1 MGADV
6 LNWEELKTGDKVQQS
21 KRKWFVCDPA
31 LNSECQKKRCFLYG
45 GPCEL
50 TSKAECAV
58 KDGNG
63 EPAEVDPRERLKEK
77 IRARKAGTGPF
88 HAMLTFK

>member
-1 MGADV
+1 MPDREKENESQ
-6 LNWEELKTGDKVQQS
+6 LQQD

-31 LNSECQKKRCFLYG
+31 LNSECQKKSCFLYG

-63 EPAEVDPRERLKEK
+63 EPAEVDPRERLQEK
-77 IRARKAGTGPF
+77 MRAREAGIGPF
-88 HAMLTFK
+88 HATITFK